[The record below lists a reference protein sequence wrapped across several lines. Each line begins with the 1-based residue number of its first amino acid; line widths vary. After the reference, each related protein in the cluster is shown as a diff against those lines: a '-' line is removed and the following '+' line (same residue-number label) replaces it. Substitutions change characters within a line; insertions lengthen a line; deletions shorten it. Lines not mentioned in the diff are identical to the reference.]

1 MVNIFHLQLQSS
13 IQPIDP
19 FIQVYTN
26 KRMLVGVY
34 LDNGRVSD
42 TPESA
47 ETVISETS
55 RKHFL
60 NINKLTNNKHVQFTS
75 TLSRYLQLL
84 QAAHR
89 KNTSCLRKF
98 SPGRKPMFC
107 IELFLLTLDWADLPG
122 AQYPTY
128 HNMYIAHEFFYPKRS
143 VFCLLMNSVNIFCMR
158 LMSNNNL
165 IVTKWNQHPIATIK
179 QLLLFANCIYW
190 VFKNTKWHLN
200 FFQIQFVIKTC
211 NSLPSILCLHTNKQ
225 TVRSYQN
232 KWFHKAT
239 VSAGIE
245 PSETL
250 LGQGQTLQA
259 RK

>member
-1 MVNIFHLQLQSS
+1 
-13 IQPIDP
+13 
-19 FIQVYTN
+19 
-26 KRMLVGVY
+26 MLVGVY
-34 LDNGRVSD
+34 LDKGRVSD

-47 ETVISETS
+47 ETVISETPQ
-55 RKHFL
+55 RHFL

-107 IELFLLTLDWADLPG
+107 IELFFLTLDWADLPG
-122 AQYPTY
+122 AQYSTY
-128 HNMYIAHEFFYPKRS
+128 HNIYIPHDFFLPKKVS
-143 VFCLLMNSVNIFCMR
+143 FFLLLMNSVNIFCMR

-190 VFKNTKWHLN
+190 VL
-200 FFQIQFVIKTC
+200 KT
-211 NSLPSILCLHTNKQ
+211 
-225 TVRSYQN
+225 QN
-232 KWFHKAT
+232 
-239 VSAGIE
+239 GI
-245 PSETL
+245 
-250 LGQGQTLQA
+250 
-259 RK
+259 